1 MVTMNQ
7 MALHTGDGCTH
18 SSNALQT
25 STLINSTDCS
35 TAANGNQGCVVTTP
49 TTSSYGEAFAS
60 DGGGVFVTEFANEGI
75 SCVIFGSGCCG
86 GRTILEILMPA

>member
-1 MVTMNQ
+1 MNQ

-25 STLINSTDCS
+25 STLVNSTDCS

-49 TTSSYGEAFAS
+49 TTSSYGAAFAK

-75 SCVIFGSGCCG
+75 SCVQF
-86 GRTILEILMPA
+86 RTSYFYVYLYS

>member
-1 MVTMNQ
+1 MHAN
-7 MALHTGDGCTH
+7 
-18 SSNALQT
+18 SSIQS

-49 TTSSYGEAFAS
+49 TTSSYGAAFAK

-75 SCVIFGSGCCG
+75 SCVIS
-86 GRTILEILMPA
+86 RPSSTY